1 MASNSPGVVTTGG
14 ATSTTASLGVMILD
28 SPPPGNSTSHGRQI
42 RRDAV
47 TGNNPLPANAAVNL
61 VGDSLNVAASSIP
74 ATLTGSN
81 ALHFPMPSSSEEQM
95 RFASLSSTEFI
106 PARWEFLLFSLFF
119 VFSSPWRGHIYWT
132 SLVPVFSVTC
142 VQKDYHCTYDMPDSH
157 SFSCL

>member
-14 ATSTTASLGVMILD
+14 GTSTTAGLGMMTID
-28 SPPPGNSTSHGRQI
+28 SPPPGNSTSQGHQI

-61 VGDSLNVAASSIP
+61 VGDSFNVAASSIP
-74 ATLTGSN
+74 ATLTGPN
-81 ALHFPMPSSSEEQM
+81 AMHFPMPSSSEEQM

-119 VFSSPWRGHIYWT
+119 VFSS
-132 SLVPVFSVTC
+132 LVPVFSITC
-142 VQKDYHCTYDMPDSH
+142 AQEDYHCTCDMSDSH
-157 SFSCL
+157 SFYCL